1 MRISDWSSDVCSS
14 DLGDRRP
21 ALSHQF
27 RRLARRCEGLTLNG
41 WSRRRR
47 SPGPSLIFGSD
58 AMTAPTSPA
67 PAIEAV
73 QWFNTDT
80 PPSLDALRGRVVV
93 IETVQMLCPDPV
105 SPGLPPAR
113 RIRDP
118 SRLDAVRSE
127 ERREGH
133 QRSRTDGYRAWQD

>member
-93 IETVQMLCPDPV
+93 IETFQMMCPV
-105 SPGLPPAR
+105 SRRPGLPHA
-113 RIRDP
+113 IRTHATF
-118 SRLDAVRSE
+118 SRYHGNGQTADR
-127 ERREGH
+127 G
-133 QRSRTDGYRAWQD
+133 

>member
-80 PPSLDALRGRVVV
+80 PPSLDELRGRVVV
-93 IETVQMLCPDPV
+93 IETFQMQFPGYV
-105 SPGLPPAR
+105 SHGQTGK
-113 RIRDP
+113 
-118 SRLDAVRSE
+118 
-127 ERREGH
+127 ERCRESDC
-133 QRSRTDGYRAWQD
+133 QYV